1 MAEELSKREQRRAD
15 RRENRHG
22 RKQAR
27 IDRVQRK
34 IDRTT
39 GSTGSEDDLREA
51 RLKNRVQ
58 RIQNRKDKIGE
69 GADAF
74 RESWKRRRTDATS
87 TDNVDASGLAS
98 ADLTG
103 SGATPPPPVVPEG
116 VPTEGAGSYG
126 HEKATTS
133 MGELSLGS
141 NERKAEY
148 DRRGWAYDDTIAGDH
163 EGAWKSKGKM
173 GPPRINKDLGL

>member
-98 ADLTG
+98 NTSGMNTTMENQIKKKEERTPYTAADL
-103 SGATPPPPVVPEG
+103 
-116 VPTEGAGSYG
+116 
-126 HEKATTS
+126 KN
-133 MGELSLGS
+133 L
-141 NERKAEY
+141 
-148 DRRGWAYDDTIAGDH
+148 
-163 EGAWKSKGKM
+163 KM
-173 GPPRINKDLGL
+173 GSSERVQAYKDLNWADDETTTGHANYRDPSVQRVATGADGKIKTDADGNWIMES